1 MVVIVL
7 VSVCWNDVH
16 DVCQKSSQIVCCLNH
31 YPSDELRF
39 QLGGASVW
47 SGDDDQWDS
56 TNGVNIGLI
65 HFAEAI
71 EAVDE

>member
-39 QLGGASVW
+39 QLGGRERVVW
-47 SGDDDQWDS
+47 GRRPLGLDQWCEYWLNPFRRS
-56 TNGVNIGLI
+56 YRGCR
-65 HFAEAI
+65 
-71 EAVDE
+71 